1 MKLYIISSH
10 ILLALSFLGIVAVYQ
25 HWCNRK
31 DKISKFL
38 KDYIVHMIVVILLFS
53 LFSPI
58 ILYFF
63 GVFKEGRALYNSDIL
78 GYYGALIGGGVTVLG
93 IYWTL
98 NYERL
103 MSAEERKEENL
114 PILQF
119 SIEEEID
126 SIVPCDLKIVRGV
139 NILQKRE
146 NLYELRFILQDE
158 LFNLIQ
164 KELKTNGEKFSE
176 NDLVTSPEIEI
187 NNKKYDETYE
197 KLKKFLEV
205 NTIYSLNI
213 RNIGLQTA
221 ILSSIQLCSQ
231 NDISSKI
238 IVLYKDSDKHYENL
252 LQKDD
257 TAKIEMFAVAK
268 EKDINLKIDFSFYD
282 NKDNVSEDI
291 NGKKIYGRGDY
302 FLIEFTDVYL
312 NRYRYKL
319 PIELENLNNNYSVCM
334 NQKQVPVLPERIVKP

>member
-1 MKLYIISSH
+1 MKLYIILSLV
-10 ILLALSFLGIVAVYQ
+10 LLALSFLGMVAVYQ
-25 HWCNRK
+25 HCCNRK

-38 KDYIVHMIVVILLFS
+38 KDYIVHIIIVILLYS

-93 IYWTL
+93 IYWTF

-103 MSAEERKEENL
+103 MSEEERKEDNL

-119 SIEEEID
+119 SIEDKID
-126 SIVPCDLKIVRGV
+126 SNVSCDLKVVRGMDV
-139 NILQKRE
+139 LQKRE
-146 NLYELRFILQDE
+146 NLYKQIEKLQAEMFDLVQE
-158 LFNLIQ
+158 
-164 KELKTNGEKFSE
+164 ELKINGEKSIE
-176 NDLVTSPEIEI
+176 NGLVTNSEIKINDKKQEDISEII
-187 NNKKYDETYE
+187 NNI
-197 KLKKFLEV
+197 LEV
-205 NTIYSLNI
+205 NTIFSLNI

-268 EKDINLKIDFSFYD
+268 EKVINLKIDFSFYD
-282 NKDNVSEDI
+282 NIDNVLEDI

-302 FLIEFTDVYL
+302 FLIDFTDVYL

-319 PIELENLNNNYSVCM
+319 PIELENVNNNYSVCM

>member
-1 MKLYIISSH
+1 MSLV
-10 ILLALSFLGIVAVYQ
+10 LLALSFLGMVAVYQ
-25 HWCNRK
+25 HCCNRK

-38 KDYIVHMIVVILLFS
+38 KDYIVHIIIVILLYS

-93 IYWTL
+93 IYWTF

-103 MSAEERKEENL
+103 MSEEERKEDNL

-119 SIEEEID
+119 SIEDKID
-126 SIVPCDLKIVRGV
+126 SNVSCDLKVVRGMDV
-139 NILQKRE
+139 LQKRE
-146 NLYELRFILQDE
+146 NLYKQIEKLQAEMFDLVQE
-158 LFNLIQ
+158 
-164 KELKTNGEKFSE
+164 ELKINGEKSIE
-176 NDLVTSPEIEI
+176 NGLVTNSEIKINDKKQEDISEII
-187 NNKKYDETYE
+187 NNI
-197 KLKKFLEV
+197 LEV
-205 NTIYSLNI
+205 NTIFSLNI

-268 EKDINLKIDFSFYD
+268 EKVINLKIDFSFYD
-282 NKDNVSEDI
+282 NIDNVLEDI

-302 FLIEFTDVYL
+302 FLIDFTDVYL

-319 PIELENLNNNYSVCM
+319 PIELENVNNNYSVCM

>member
-1 MKLYIISSH
+1 MSLV
-10 ILLALSFLGIVAVYQ
+10 LLALSFLEMVAVYQ
-25 HWCNRK
+25 HCCNRK

-38 KDYIVHMIVVILLFS
+38 KDYIVHIIIVILLYS

-93 IYWTL
+93 IYWTF

-103 MSAEERKEENL
+103 MSEEERKEDNL

-119 SIEEEID
+119 SIEDKID
-126 SIVPCDLKIVRGV
+126 SNVSCDLKVVRGMDV
-139 NILQKRE
+139 LQKRE
-146 NLYELRFILQDE
+146 NLYKQIEKLQGE
-158 LFNLIQ
+158 LFDLVQ
-164 KELKTNGEKFSE
+164 EELKINGEKSIE
-176 NDLVTSPEIEI
+176 NGLVTNSEIKINDKKQEDISEII
-187 NNKKYDETYE
+187 NNI
-197 KLKKFLEV
+197 LEV
-205 NTIYSLNI
+205 NTIFSLNI

-268 EKDINLKIDFSFYD
+268 EKVINLKIDFSFYD
-282 NKDNVSEDI
+282 NIDNVSEDI

-302 FLIEFTDVYL
+302 FLIDFTDVYL

-319 PIELENLNNNYSVCM
+319 PIELENVNNNYSVCM

>member
-1 MKLYIISSH
+1 MKLYIILSLV
-10 ILLALSFLGIVAVYQ
+10 LLALSFLGMVAVYQ
-25 HWCNRK
+25 HCCNRK

-38 KDYIVHMIVVILLFS
+38 KDYIVHIIIVILLYS

-93 IYWTL
+93 IYWTF

-103 MSAEERKEENL
+103 MSEEERKEDNL

-119 SIEEEID
+119 SIEDKID
-126 SIVPCDLKIVRGV
+126 SNVSCDLKVVRGMDV
-139 NILQKRE
+139 LQKRE
-146 NLYELRFILQDE
+146 NLYKQIEKLQGE
-158 LFNLIQ
+158 LFDLVQ
-164 KELKTNGEKFSE
+164 EELKINGEKSIE
-176 NDLVTSPEIEI
+176 NGLVTNSEIKINDKKQEDISEII
-187 NNKKYDETYE
+187 NNI
-197 KLKKFLEV
+197 LEV
-205 NTIYSLNI
+205 NTIFSLNI

-268 EKDINLKIDFSFYD
+268 EKVINLKIDFSFYD
-282 NKDNVSEDI
+282 NIDNVSEDI

-302 FLIEFTDVYL
+302 FLIDFTDVYL

-319 PIELENLNNNYSVCM
+319 PIELENVNNNYSVCM

>member
-1 MKLYIISSH
+1 MKLYIILSLV
-10 ILLALSFLGIVAVYQ
+10 LLALSFLEMVAVYQ
-25 HWCNRK
+25 HCCNRK

-38 KDYIVHMIVVILLFS
+38 KDYIVHIIIVILLYS

-93 IYWTL
+93 IYWTF

-103 MSAEERKEENL
+103 MSEEERKEDNL

-119 SIEEEID
+119 SIEDKID
-126 SIVPCDLKIVRGV
+126 SNVSCDLKVVRGMDV
-139 NILQKRE
+139 LQKRE
-146 NLYELRFILQDE
+146 NLYKQIEKLQGE
-158 LFNLIQ
+158 LFDLVQ
-164 KELKTNGEKFSE
+164 EELKINGEKSIE
-176 NDLVTSPEIEI
+176 NGLVTNSEIKINDKKQEDISEII
-187 NNKKYDETYE
+187 NNI
-197 KLKKFLEV
+197 LEV
-205 NTIYSLNI
+205 NTIFSLNI

-268 EKDINLKIDFSFYD
+268 EKVINLKIDFSFYD
-282 NKDNVSEDI
+282 NIDNVSEDI

-302 FLIEFTDVYL
+302 FLIDFTDVYL

-319 PIELENLNNNYSVCM
+319 PIELENVNNNYSVCM

>member
-1 MKLYIISSH
+1 MSLV
-10 ILLALSFLGIVAVYQ
+10 LLALSFLGMVAVYQ
-25 HWCNRK
+25 HCCNRK

-38 KDYIVHMIVVILLFS
+38 KDYIVHIIIVILLYS

-93 IYWTL
+93 IYWTF

-103 MSAEERKEENL
+103 MSEEERKEDNL

-119 SIEEEID
+119 SIEDKID
-126 SIVPCDLKIVRGV
+126 SNVSCDLKVVRGMDV
-139 NILQKRE
+139 LQKRE
-146 NLYELRFILQDE
+146 NLYKQIEKLQGE
-158 LFNLIQ
+158 LFDLVQ
-164 KELKTNGEKFSE
+164 EELKINGEKSIE
-176 NDLVTSPEIEI
+176 NGLVTNSEIKINDKKQEDISEII
-187 NNKKYDETYE
+187 NNI
-197 KLKKFLEV
+197 LEV
-205 NTIYSLNI
+205 NTIFSLNI

-268 EKDINLKIDFSFYD
+268 EKVINLKIDFSFYD
-282 NKDNVSEDI
+282 NIDNVSEDI

-302 FLIEFTDVYL
+302 FLIDFTDVYL

-319 PIELENLNNNYSVCM
+319 PIELENVNNNYSVCM

>member
-1 MKLYIISSH
+1 MSLV
-10 ILLALSFLGIVAVYQ
+10 LLALSFLGMVAVYQ
-25 HWCNRK
+25 HCCNRK

-38 KDYIVHMIVVILLFS
+38 KDYIVHIIIVILLYS

-93 IYWTL
+93 IYWTF

-103 MSAEERKEENL
+103 MSEEERKEDNL

-119 SIEEEID
+119 SIEDKID
-126 SIVPCDLKIVRGV
+126 SNVSCDLKVIRGMDV
-139 NILQKRE
+139 LQKRE
-146 NLYELRFILQDE
+146 NLYKQIEKLQGE
-158 LFNLIQ
+158 LFDLVQ
-164 KELKTNGEKFSE
+164 EELKINGEKSIE
-176 NDLVTSPEIEI
+176 NGLVTNSEIKINDKKQEDISEII
-187 NNKKYDETYE
+187 NNI
-197 KLKKFLEV
+197 LEV
-205 NTIYSLNI
+205 NTTFSLNI

-268 EKDINLKIDFSFYD
+268 EKVINLKIDFSFYD
-282 NKDNVSEDI
+282 NIDNVSEDI

-302 FLIEFTDVYL
+302 FLIDFTDVYL

-319 PIELENLNNNYSVCM
+319 PIELENVNNNYSVCM

>member
-1 MKLYIISSH
+1 MKLYIILSLV
-10 ILLALSFLGIVAVYQ
+10 LLALSFLGMVAVYQ
-25 HWCNRK
+25 HCCNRK

-38 KDYIVHMIVVILLFS
+38 KDYIVHIIIVILLYS

-93 IYWTL
+93 IYWTF

-103 MSAEERKEENL
+103 MSEEERKEDNL

-119 SIEEEID
+119 SIEDKID
-126 SIVPCDLKIVRGV
+126 SNVSCDLKVVRGMDV
-139 NILQKRE
+139 LQKRE
-146 NLYELRFILQDE
+146 NLYKQIEKLQAEMFDLVQE
-158 LFNLIQ
+158 
-164 KELKTNGEKFSE
+164 ELKINGEKSIE
-176 NDLVTSPEIEI
+176 NGLVTNSEIKINDKKQEDISEII
-187 NNKKYDETYE
+187 NNI
-197 KLKKFLEV
+197 LEV
-205 NTIYSLNI
+205 NTIFSLNI

-268 EKDINLKIDFSFYD
+268 EKVINLKIDFSFYD
-282 NKDNVSEDI
+282 NIDNVLEDI

-302 FLIEFTDVYL
+302 FLIDFTDVYL

-319 PIELENLNNNYSVCM
+319 PIELENVNNNYSVCM
-334 NQKQVPVLPERIVKP
+334 NQKQVPVLPERIVMG

>member
-1 MKLYIISSH
+1 MKLYIILSLV
-10 ILLALSFLGIVAVYQ
+10 LLALSFLGMVAVYQ
-25 HWCNRK
+25 HCCNRK

-38 KDYIVHMIVVILLFS
+38 KDYIVHIIIVILLYS

-93 IYWTL
+93 IYWTF

-103 MSAEERKEENL
+103 MSEEERKEDNL

-119 SIEEEID
+119 SIEDKID
-126 SIVPCDLKIVRGV
+126 SNVSCDLKVIRGMDV
-139 NILQKRE
+139 LQKRE
-146 NLYELRFILQDE
+146 NLYKQIEKLQGE
-158 LFNLIQ
+158 LFDLVQ
-164 KELKTNGEKFSE
+164 EELKINGEKSIE
-176 NDLVTSPEIEI
+176 NGLVTNSEIKINDKKQEDISEII
-187 NNKKYDETYE
+187 NNI
-197 KLKKFLEV
+197 LEV
-205 NTIYSLNI
+205 NTTFSLNI

-268 EKDINLKIDFSFYD
+268 EKVINLKIDFSFYD
-282 NKDNVSEDI
+282 NIDNVSEDI

-302 FLIEFTDVYL
+302 FLIDFTDVYL

-319 PIELENLNNNYSVCM
+319 PIELENVNNNYSVCM